1 MVQSLRTLVALA
13 KDPDLDPSTTIC
25 NFSSGV
31 YDVFFLIFFFFC
43 LLGYCMYVVHL
54 HAGKTLLSI
63 K

>member
-1 MVQSLRTLVALA
+1 MVQQLRTLVAFA

-31 YDVFFLIFFFFC
+31 YDVSFFS
-43 LLGYCMYVVHL
+43 LLGSCMCVVHL